1 MLDSEPQ
8 EAVVE
13 EPKVEAPEGAEA
25 AEATEPEEV
34 VITIEGEEPEVDEA
48 DDPEV
53 EAELGDRGKRAL
65 KAAREAAKEASRKLR
80 EAEARAAALE
90 AAHKPAEPEI
100 KRPSLEECGF
110 NEDVFAEK
118 MTAYVAAQA
127 KVKEQQAE
135 EEARA
140 KAAQDAY
147 KAKLDRYNAERG
159 KVGVDDDVQAR
170 VVAALSPPQ
179 QTALMDAGRDPA
191 KLVAALAK
199 TPKVLAELAGIKEI
213 HKFTY
218 RLAEI
223 EGKIQMTTKAPPPP
237 ETKLRG
243 GTGTASVLTVADL
256 EKMRAKAEET
266 GDYSDYFR
274 AKASAKAVGA

>member
-13 EPKVEAPEGAEA
+13 DPKVEAPEEAEA
-25 AEATEPEEV
+25 PEAAEPEEV

-223 EGKIQMTTKAPPPP
+223 EGKIQMTTKTPPPP

-243 GTGTASVLTVADL
+243 GTGAASVLTVADL
-256 EKMRAKAEET
+256 EKMRVKAEET

>member
-1 MLDSEPQ
+1 MLDDTEAKEIVAEEPQ
-8 EAVVE
+8 VETPEAPADEAEPE
-13 EPKVEAPEGAEA
+13 EFVITIAGEAPE
-25 AEATEPEEV
+25 
-34 VITIEGEEPEVDEA
+34 VDDA
-48 DDPEV
+48 DDPDV

-65 KAAREAAKEASRKLR
+65 KAARDAAKEAKRKLR
-80 EAEARAAALE
+80 EVEARAAELE
-90 AAHKPAEPEI
+90 AAQKPVEPEL

-127 KVKEQQAE
+127 KKREQQAE
-135 EEARA
+135 DDARA
-140 KAAQDAY
+140 KTAQEAY

-170 VVAALSPPQ
+170 VVAVLSPAQ

-199 TPKVLAELAGIKEI
+199 TPKVLTELAAIKEI

-223 EGKIQMTTKAPPPP
+223 EGKIQMTTKPPPP

-243 GTGTASVLTVADL
+243 GNGAASSFSAADL
-256 EKMRAKAEET
+256 EKLRDIAEET
-266 GDYSDYFR
+266 GNYSANFR
-274 AKASAKAVGA
+274 AKAAAKAKA